1 MISFIGSA
9 VIKHNTPINPKK
21 AAFMSA
27 LILFYNMT
35 MNDLERD
42 FLTKEQKKAH
52 NRIQEFDDMECLCK
66 YPIERKTFGVIAD
79 EVVKKYTPKNRR
91 KRLLYFALLDFFDV
105 TLDVEQFANFDK
117 GMCEAFLQF
126 SKDFKEDTFD
136 DYNTFDEF
144 LNLIDKVG
152 VEEEQEEEPK
162 KKIYTVDVHF
172 DGTVTVEVEA
182 SSEEEARDLAKT
194 KALMHVDEIDD
205 FEYNGLCNTNVE

>member
-1 MISFIGSA
+1 MINFIDSA

-42 FLTKEQKKAH
+42 SLTKEQKKAH
-52 NRIQEFDDMECLCK
+52 NRLQEFNETECLFK
-66 YPIERKTFGVIAD
+66 NPIERKIFGVIAD

-117 GMCEAFLQF
+117 DMCEAFLQF
-126 SKDFKEDTFD
+126 SEDFNEDAFD
-136 DYNTFDEF
+136 DCNTFGDF
-144 LNLIDKVG
+144 LHLIGNVG
-152 VEEEQEEEPK
+152 VEEKQEKEEEEHGQTP
-162 KKIYTVDVHF
+162 
-172 DGTVTVEVEA
+172 
-182 SSEEEARDLAKT
+182 
-194 KALMHVDEIDD
+194 
-205 FEYNGLCNTNVE
+205 

>member
-35 MNDLERD
+35 INDLERD
-42 FLTKEQKKAH
+42 FLTELQKKAY
-52 NRIQEFDDMECLCK
+52 NRIQEFNELECLCQ
-66 YPIERKTFGVIAD
+66 YPIERKIFGVIAD

-152 VEEEQEEEPK
+152 VEEEQEEEPAEETAEPVEAEK
-162 KKIYTVDVHF
+162 AE
-172 DGTVTVEVEA
+172 VEVVEETPKAEA
-182 SSEEEARDLAKT
+182 KDAE
-194 KALMHVDEIDD
+194 
-205 FEYNGLCNTNVE
+205 